1 MMKFSLL
8 LNHSRLFGRPVLTRG
23 VFLPE
28 ACCSL
33 DLPILLLNAH
43 TRALH
48 FANKNENRKR
58 NPKSGCFGRGFFV
71 SGLHPAREFQMISFC
86 HKQTS
91 TPSIEEK
98 ASTSSYFF
106 VRIQCSRE
114 FAVMITSI
122 FTDAEVVDRC
132 ISLASSSIGMKEVPS
147 FEVKKCEQRDWIKS
161 FEETFLPV
169 KITDSFWVIPQ
180 WRDPQDVH
188 ATNVILNPGLAFG
201 TGEHPT
207 TKLCLLL
214 LNKVVAGGEHV
225 LDYGTG
231 SGILGI
237 SAIRLGASYSLGVD
251 IDPQAILSASRNA
264 ALNDIGP
271 DKLHLY
277 LTSTL
282 PPSSITGMHEKDENQ
297 NSYIV
302 RCIQPNLTYDIVV
315 ANILL
320 NPLLELAGKI
330 TSYAKSGGTVGI
342 SGFLVEQ
349 LPQIEECYSSFLDN
363 MSITEMDGWAC
374 VRGTKKF

>member
-1 MMKFSLL
+1 
-8 LNHSRLFGRPVLTRG
+8 
-23 VFLPE
+23 
-28 ACCSL
+28 
-33 DLPILLLNAH
+33 
-43 TRALH
+43 
-48 FANKNENRKR
+48 
-58 NPKSGCFGRGFFV
+58 
-71 SGLHPAREFQMISFC
+71 
-86 HKQTS
+86 
-91 TPSIEEK
+91 
-98 ASTSSYFF
+98 
-106 VRIQCSRE
+106 
-114 FAVMITSI
+114 
-122 FTDAEVVDRC
+122 
-132 ISLASSSIGMKEVPS
+132 MKEVPS